1 MNRKGGIN
9 MQTVKVKVKVQFEE
23 VMEIDAEYLVD
34 YTIEEYVDENFEN
47 EWDITDY
54 IQVEVA

>member
-1 MNRKGGIN
+1 

>member
-1 MNRKGGIN
+1 

-34 YTIEEYVDENFEN
+34 STIEEYVDDNFEH

-54 IQVEVA
+54 IQVEVV

>member
-1 MNRKGGIN
+1 

-34 YTIEEYVDENFEN
+34 YNIEEYVDENFEH
-47 EWDITDY
+47 EWDIADY
-54 IQVEVA
+54 IEIEVV